1 MDIQEYKESGM
12 LELYVYGTL
21 NESDTKLISD
31 LEQSNTEIKNEIEA
45 IEIAILNLS
54 SSFAPN
60 VSVELFE
67 KIRAQLL
74 IKHNG
79 KVIDLNAKKSFAGS
93 YLGWAAAAALLITTG
108 YLYNKNT
115 EFTSDLVA
123 VKQDKSE
130 LQKSILDLDIKN
142 KNTTALLQ
150 VVRDNS
156 NIVVNLGGQAVAPQS
171 FAKVYF
177 NKQTKAIYIDASGLP
192 EPPEGMVYQVWALKM
207 NPLTPTSIGLLE
219 NFSSNAEKLFLVD
232 KNDTAEGFGIT
243 LEPKGGSKS
252 PTMEQL
258 YTLGNII

>member
-21 NESDTKLISD
+21 NESDTKIISD
-31 LEQSNTEIKNEIEA
+31 LEQSNTEIKAEIEA

-67 KIRAQLL
+67 KIKSQLAL
-74 IKHNG
+74 KHST
-79 KVIDLNAKKSFAGS
+79 KVIDLNTKKSSTNS
-93 YLGWAAAAALLITTG
+93 YVGWAAAAALLITTG
-108 YLYNKNT
+108 YLYKKDVNSTANI
-115 EFTSDLVA
+115 VA
-123 VKQDKSE
+123 IQQDKTN
-130 LQKSILDLDIKN
+130 LQKSVLDLDAKN
-142 KNTTALLQ
+142 KNTAVLLQ
-150 VVRDNS
+150 VIRDN
-156 NIVVNLGGQAVAPQS
+156 NTTIVNLGGQAAAPKS
-171 FAKVYF
+171 FAKVYL

-219 NFSSNAEKLFLVD
+219 NFSTNTEKLFLVD
-232 KNDTAEGFGIT
+232 KNSNAEGFGIT

-258 YTLGNII
+258 YTLGIII